1 VEDHPTARHP
11 GEVAEQANP
20 AILKPPIFPPPLS
33 ETSPRNEGRRVAG
46 VMRGGLAWMLGVV
59 RTR

>member
-20 AILKPPIFPPPLS
+20 AILKPPIFSSSTFGDLPKK
-33 ETSPRNEGRRVAG
+33 
-46 VMRGGLAWMLGVV
+46 
-59 RTR
+59 